1 MINPYELSIEDL
13 EQLIAN
19 TPAISNCVRA
29 QLEQYQQVLN
39 MKKEQLNATIG
50 DS

>member
-1 MINPYELSIEDL
+1 MINPYELSIEEL

-19 TPAISNCVRA
+19 TPATSNCVRA
-29 QLEQYQQVLN
+29 KLEQYQQVLN